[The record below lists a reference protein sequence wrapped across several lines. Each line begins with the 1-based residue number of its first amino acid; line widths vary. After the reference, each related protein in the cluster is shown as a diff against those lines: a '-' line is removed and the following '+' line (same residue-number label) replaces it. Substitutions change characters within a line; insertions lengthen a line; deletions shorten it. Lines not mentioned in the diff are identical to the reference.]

1 LNSTVGNIIEDNSGN
16 LWMGSDNG
24 VFRIA
29 KSELND
35 FAKRR
40 ISSIHGVVYGTTDGL
55 RSRETMQGGTG
66 TASKEPGGRLW
77 FSTMRGLSVVD
88 PARAQGDDQAL
99 RVQIEEVSINGKAAE
114 SAPAIRVGP
123 RASRLEIQF
132 TAPSFDAPGQ
142 IQFRSMLE
150 GFDDHWSVASVRRS
164 ADYTNLPPGRYRFLV
179 QASRDGNE
187 WSAAGEPLSLA
198 VVPPWY
204 RTLLA
209 YVSYALAAIV
219 LTWLVVEMRT
229 GSLKRRRD
237 ELERLMVERT
247 AQLEIEKQGL
257 MRAREALQFQAAHDS
272 LTGLWSRGA
281 ILEQLARELERAT
294 RERTVLS
301 VILGDLD
308 HFKAVNDTH
317 GHLSGDFVL
326 RESAHRLV
334 GLMRGY
340 DAVGRYGGEEFLIL
354 LPGYDAAKNPAR
366 AQDLVDV
373 LAARPFDCNGT
384 EINVTCSFGVTI
396 TWPWL
401 DRTTIDDLIR
411 RADKA
416 LYQAKRNGRSRV
428 EFDPSYTPAKAKR

>member
-1 LNSTVGNIIEDNSGN
+1 
-16 LWMGSDNG
+16 MGSDNG

-35 FAKRR
+35 FANRR

-66 TASKEPGGRLW
+66 TASKGPGGRLW

-99 RVQIEEVSINGKAAE
+99 RVQIEGVSINGKAAE

-132 TAPSFDAPGQ
+132 TAPRFDAPGQ

-150 GFDDHWSVASVRRS
+150 GFDDHWSAASVRRS

-179 QASRDGNE
+179 EASRDGNE
-187 WSAAGEPLSLA
+187 WSAAAEPLSLA

-209 YVSYALAAIV
+209 YVSYVLAAIV

-229 GSLKRRRD
+229 RSLKRRRD
-237 ELERLMVERT
+237 ELERLVVERT